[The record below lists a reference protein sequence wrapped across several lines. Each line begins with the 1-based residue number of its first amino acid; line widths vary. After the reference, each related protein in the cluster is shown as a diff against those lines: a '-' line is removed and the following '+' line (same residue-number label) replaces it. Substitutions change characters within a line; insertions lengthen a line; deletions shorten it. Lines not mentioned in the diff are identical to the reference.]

1 MINNFGDNINLE
13 ISARRQRDANQSE
26 LKYILFWNEAY
37 GSKEYDLGFGREP
50 FYDNLCEETR
60 CYATDNRDLKPVE
73 EFDAVFFHQ
82 RSLDFHDVPKKRD
95 PSQRY
100 VHYIM
105 ESAQYLYMDISS
117 MNNFF
122 NWTMTYRRDSDFF
135 RPYGRIVQ
143 VRLVSIIRKSFLISK
158 FCEISVAWN
167 AQITLHSAK
176 TVQFLVNRKQTF

>member
-1 MINNFGDNINLE
+1 MWNL
-13 ISARRQRDANQSE
+13 
-26 LKYILFWNEAY
+26 AY
-37 GSKEYDLGFGREP
+37 GSKDYDIGPGRDP
-50 FYDNLCEETR
+50 FFKYLCPETR
-60 CYATDNRDLKPVE
+60 CFATSDRNYLDSVDK
-73 EFDAVFFHQ
+73 FDTVLFHQ
-82 RSLDFHDVPKKRD
+82 RSFDFADLPAKRA
-95 PSQRY
+95 PAQRY
-100 VHYIM
+100 VHWII